1 MRTLLKTDGIT
12 TSFVIADADPIYHEA
27 LRGLYYLPVA
37 DGFSKQFA
45 SDTPD
50 LDRIFRHFERSAEE
64 MVRQAAGQDPVR
76 WDQTLERFL
85 EILGSHTIDWCLV
98 GSAALAV
105 RGLDIAPGDVDLVTS
120 AEDAERLEELLR
132 DHRIEPLQ
140 RSEGWIWQSFGRAF
154 LGGRLEWVGGVNAR
168 ADMPEL
174 SDFGPTALS
183 RLETVRWRGAEVRVP
198 PLDLQ
203 LAVNERRGRADRADT
218 IRRHLRAA

>member
-1 MRTLLKTDGIT
+1 MRTLLKTDGTT
-12 TSFVIADADPIYHEA
+12 TSFVIADVDPVYHET
-27 LRGLYYLPVA
+27 LRSLYYLPDA

-50 LDRIFRHFERSAEE
+50 LDRIFGHFERSAEE
-64 MVRQAAGQDPVR
+64 MVRQAAGQVPVR
-76 WDQTLERFL
+76 WDRTLERFL
-85 EILGSHTIDWCLV
+85 EILDSHTVDWCLV

-154 LGGRLEWVGGVNAR
+154 LGGRLEWVGGVNTR
-168 ADMPEL
+168 ADMPEV